1 MADHGE
7 QYMIVNVARRNVL
20 KASAGMGLGAAIG
33 MPATGAQE
41 NSGLDLSN
49 PRVLSD
55 VYAKIY
61 ATTEAAEVHKYWTVH
76 YYAYLHAGGNMV
88 PLYSMLNYNYS
99 RWQPVGDDRY
109 QGTAYEVGVYTD
121 FDGETILDKTW
132 NNPVTGKEQPIAH
145 FKGGPWP
152 EEVGPGGIAQLTGG
166 PDRMD
171 EMAIRVIGDTVWLPT
186 AANYNFS
193 IPGTDDGT
201 GNPRKSYWDSY
212 FNYAAKVADVLNP
225 DLPSVPFLGALH
237 NLSDWY
243 PGMGM
248 SGHDGRAF
256 GRAPGQKLNSVDEL
270 PELAKVGFQRHVP
283 DIFDV
288 DNWKPPR
295 FG

>member
-1 MADHGE
+1 
-7 QYMIVNVARRNVL
+7 MIVNVTRRHLLAGSIGIGAVMTTPS
-20 KASAGMGLGAAIG
+20 ASAAAGA
-33 MPATGAQE
+33 
-41 NSGLDLSN
+41 SLDLSN
-49 PRVLSD
+49 PRTRAE

-76 YYAYLHAGGNMV
+76 YYAYLHDGGNMV

-99 RWQPVGDDRY
+99 RWRPAGDDRY
-109 QGTAYEVGVYTD
+109 QGTAYEVGVYTN
-121 FDGETILDKTW
+121 FDGDTILDETW
-132 NNPVTGKEQPIAH
+132 INPVTGKEQPIAH

-152 EEVGPGGIAQLTGG
+152 EEIGPDGIAQLSGG
-166 PDRMD
+166 PDRLD

-186 AANYNFS
+186 AANYNFA

-201 GNPRKSYWDSY
+201 GKPRKSYWDSY
-212 FNYAAKVADVLNP
+212 FNYGAALGDVLDP

-248 SGHDGRAF
+248 TGHAGRVF
-256 GRAPGQKLNSVDEL
+256 GRAPGQKLNSIDEL
-270 PELAKVGFQRHVP
+270 PTLAKLGFDRHTP

-288 DNWKPPR
+288 DNWQPPR